1 MPLRVRLGYRGAMRN
16 RVVYSIVILLVAT
29 AVTWGLSGCPRERT
43 GRGTDIAPET
53 GPGADGVNT
62 GEAPGANPG
71 ANPGAA
77 GS

>member
-1 MPLRVRLGYRGAMRN
+1 MRN
-16 RVVYSIVILLVAT
+16 RVVYSIAILLVA
-29 AVTWGLSGCPRERT
+29 AGVTWGLSGCPRDHT

-62 GEAPGANPG
+62 GDAPGTHPG
-71 ANPGAA
+71 ATPGAT